1 MTDKKGVY
9 KRLNAF
15 GHEVLDPTPIAVP
28 AGFKRPETLAEQ
40 VQRLVRTHIS
50 REAAES
56 GYETFEESEDFDV
69 DDDFDPSTP
78 YEEIFDPVLG
88 RGVTPDEFI
97 RNEQRYRQLYLDKQ
111 READEAEAQSRQY
124 QEVKES
130 WFARRFGRK
139 FVEQGRADPSIS
151 ERPNGKEDT

>member
-9 KRLNAF
+9 KRLDAF
-15 GHEVLDPTPIAVP
+15 GHEALDPTPVVVP

-50 REAAES
+50 RQAEEA
-56 GYETFEESEDFDV
+56 GFETFEDAEDFDV

-88 RGVTPDEFI
+88 KGVTPDEFI
-97 RNEQRYRQLYLDKQ
+97 RNEQRYRQLYLHMQK
-111 READEAEAQSRQY
+111 EADEAEARARQY
-124 QEVKES
+124 EAVKES
-130 WFARRFGRK
+130 WFARRFG
-139 FVEQGRADPSIS
+139 
-151 ERPNGKEDT
+151 